1 MIIEYDTE
9 DRCIRVDDV
18 AVSHADAEKLMAEH
32 ETAVAALENA
42 LVQYELSRDDEAGAL
57 RCAAFLMRYHGS
69 GGQWADPRDGV
80 PRIVVVE
87 VDPADA
93 LRGVCLKRVVGFQ

>member
-32 ETAVAALENA
+32 ETAPASPVPGSVRPMLPLAIRPAPTKQGMWNC
-42 LVQYELSRDDEAGAL
+42 SPFPPS
-57 RCAAFLMRYHGS
+57 FL
-69 GGQWADPRDGV
+69 
-80 PRIVVVE
+80 
-87 VDPADA
+87 
-93 LRGVCLKRVVGFQ
+93 

>member
-18 AVSHADAEKLMAEH
+18 AVSHADAEKLMAED

-42 LVQYELSRDDEAGAL
+42 LVQYERDHATTDN
-57 RCAAFLMRYHGS
+57 
-69 GGQWADPRDGV
+69 PDGHH
-80 PRIVVVE
+80 
-87 VDPADA
+87 D
-93 LRGVCLKRVVGFQ
+93 

>member
-32 ETAVAALENA
+32 ETAVAALEND
-42 LVQYELSRDDEAGAL
+42 LVQYERDHATTDN
-57 RCAAFLMRYHGS
+57 
-69 GGQWADPRDGV
+69 PDGHH
-80 PRIVVVE
+80 
-87 VDPADA
+87 D
-93 LRGVCLKRVVGFQ
+93 

>member
-1 MIIEYDTE
+1 MLDPVSAHIELIERNNVFREVVIHSILTMIIDYDTD

-42 LVQYELSRDDEAGAL
+42 LVQYERDHATTDN
-57 RCAAFLMRYHGS
+57 
-69 GGQWADPRDGV
+69 PDGHH
-80 PRIVVVE
+80 
-87 VDPADA
+87 D
-93 LRGVCLKRVVGFQ
+93 

>member
-42 LVQYELSRDDEAGAL
+42 LVRYERDHATTDN
-57 RCAAFLMRYHGS
+57 
-69 GGQWADPRDGV
+69 PDGHN
-80 PRIVVVE
+80 
-87 VDPADA
+87 DD
-93 LRGVCLKRVVGFQ
+93 